1 MMKILFEDKDII
13 VCVKPAGMLSQ
24 SGKSMEPDMVSNLK
38 NYRYDKGEDTYIAIV
53 HRLDR
58 PVSGIMVFAKNKKS
72 ASVLSQA
79 IQKHEFSKY
88 YMAVVEPVKNL
99 EDVVINEE
107 ILLEDYIVS
116 DGKNNLARIADKT
129 DKDAKLASLKYTVLE
144 KDIVSNTALVKVEL
158 LTGRHHQIRLQ
169 MSNAG
174 YPLYGDTKYNVNKGK
189 KWINIALCAYRLEIN
204 HPIKGTKLEF
214 EITPDN
220 FPKPY
225 YNK

>member
-1 MMKILFEDKDII
+1 MKILFEDNDII
-13 VCVKPAGMLSQ
+13 VCVKPAGVLSQ
-24 SGKSMEPDMVSNLK
+24 SGKSMETDMVSDLK
-38 NYRYDKGEDTYIAIV
+38 NYRYDKGEDSYIAIV

-58 PVSGIMVFAKNKKS
+58 PVSGIMVFAKNKK
-72 ASVLSQA
+72 AAAGLSQA
-79 IQKHEFSKY
+79 IQKHEFSKC
-88 YMAVVEPVKNL
+88 YMAVVEPIEGIDN
-99 EDVVINEE
+99 ITIGNE
-107 ILLEDYIVS
+107 ISLEDYITS
-116 DGKNNLARIADKT
+116 DGKNNLAKIVDKA
-129 DKDAKLASLKYTVLE
+129 DKDAKLAKLKYTIME
-144 KDIVSNTALVKVEL
+144 KDEESNTALVKIEL

-174 YPLYGDTKYNVNKGK
+174 LPLYGDTKYNINKGK